1 MSTNNTNKKVLYL
14 RWRPQLFKEVIG
26 QEHVTTTLKNA
37 IAAKNWSHAYLFSG
51 PRGVGKTST
60 ARILAKS
67 LNCQNPIEGEPCEN
81 CFNCKSVITGNMIDL
96 IEIDAAS
103 HRKIEDIRDLKN
115 SAQYLPNSGK
125 YKVYIIDEA
134 HGLTKFAAEALLKL
148 LEEPPSQVII
158 ILATTEIQSLPPT
171 IVSRCQRFD
180 FRRISNNN
188 LTEHLAKICK
198 TENIS
203 ATQES
208 LELISK
214 VSTGSLRDAENILE
228 QISVQFNSLLTEENV
243 SSSLGLI
250 DETISLK
257 IASSLLNGDTSLIL
271 QDIHSLIDLGVDPL
285 EIQKQILSSLRAIA
299 LTKVGE
305 TNILIQSEDFLI
317 KSSDISK
324 KFSLNTIVKTT
335 NELSKHEII
344 SGEHPPISL
353 EIALINVIIKN
364 KNSVTQK
371 TNVAPTTKLDKG
383 FTKPINNP
391 VPEKKPFEKRN
402 DSKKEPEIK
411 KRPSETTLVKQ
422 KTGNSFTLDE
432 KWLAVCEKLKRS
444 KGKKYFLGA
453 LLRNVQNPSPQNSI
467 LTLKFKSN
475 TFTENMIEEIKDQ
488 QVKKLI
494 ESTVSEVY
502 NETITIKIMSINSSK
517 DNNNDSANIE
527 DSPIVRMAISM
538 GAKVIDKKDDQ

>member
-37 IAAKNWSHAYLFSG
+37 VIAKSWSHAYLFSG

-188 LTEHLAKICK
+188 LREHLAKICK

-214 VSTGSLRDAENILE
+214 ISTGSLRDAENILE
-228 QISVQFNSLLTEENV
+228 QISVQFNSILTEENV

-257 IASSLLNGDTSLIL
+257 IASSLLNGDTSLVL
-271 QDIHSLIDLGVDPL
+271 QDTHSLIDLGVDPL

-305 TNILIQSEDFLI
+305 TNILIQSEDLI
-317 KSSDISK
+317 KKSTNISK
-324 KFSLNTIVKTT
+324 KFSLNTIVEIT
-335 NELSKHEII
+335 NELSKHQII

-364 KNSVTQK
+364 RNLIIQK
-371 TNVAPTTKLDKG
+371 TNVIPTTKS
-383 FTKPINNP
+383 INKS
-391 VPEKKPFEKRN
+391 VPEKKSFEKR
-402 DSKKEPEIK
+402 DDPKKEPKIQ

-422 KTGNSFTLDE
+422 KAGNSFTLDE

-488 QVKKLI
+488 QVKNLI

-502 NETITIKIMSINSSK
+502 NKTITIKIMSNNSSK
-517 DNNNDSANIE
+517 DNNNDSASIE

-538 GAKVIDKKDDQ
+538 GAKIIDKKGDE